1 MKNFLIVGLGRFGQ
15 CMLQSLVARRR
26 SVVVI
31 DRSDEKIQQVRDT
44 AAKAIK
50 ADALNRQLFEEV
62 LPDGVDCA
70 IVDLGDEMQAS
81 ILVANYLSKLNVPH
95 IVAEAVNA
103 EHAEILKIVGATR
116 VVFPEEEAAE
126 RLAGILAGRGIL
138 DFFPVSDDFSMIEIP
153 VPESWVG
160 KTVTDLEPTRRERLV
175 VVAVRREGAQGDEGK
190 WRFPEAGAP
199 LESADLLLLA
209 GATEAVQRVQR

>member
-15 CMLQSLVARRR
+15 CMLQSLAARQR

-31 DRSDEKIQQVRDT
+31 DRSDEKIQRVRDA

-50 ADALNRQLFEEV
+50 ADALNRELFEEV

-81 ILVANYLSKLNVPH
+81 ILVANYLSKLKVPH
-95 IVAEAVNA
+95 IVVEAVNA

-126 RLAGILAGRGIL
+126 RLAGILAGRGVL
-138 DFFPVSDDFSMIEIP
+138 DFFAVSDDFSMIEMP
-153 VPESWVG
+153 VPEGWVG
-160 KTVTDLEPTRRERLV
+160 KTVAELELTRREHLV
-175 VVAVRREGAQGDEGK
+175 VVAVRRQGLENDEGK
-190 WRFPEAGAP
+190 WCFPEP
-199 LESADLLLLA
+199 RSPFESTDLVLLA
-209 GATEAVQRVQR
+209 GATEDVQRVQR

>member
-1 MKNFLIVGLGRFGQ
+1 MKNFLIVGLGRFGR
-15 CMLQSLVARRR
+15 CMLQSLVSRGR

-81 ILVANYLSKLNVPH
+81 ILVANYLSKLKVPH
-95 IVAEAVNA
+95 IVVEALNA

-126 RLAGILAGRGIL
+126 RLAGILAGRAVL
-138 DFFPVSDDFSMIEIP
+138 DFFAVSDDFSMIEMP
-153 VPESWVG
+153 VPDDWVG
-160 KTVTDLEPTRRERLV
+160 KTVAELQLPHREHLV
-175 VVAVRREGAQGDEGK
+175 VVAVRHRASENDEGK
-190 WRFPEAGAP
+190 WCLPDPSSPFEAT
-199 LESADLLLLA
+199 DLVLVA
-209 GATEAVQRVQR
+209 GATKDAHHLQA

>member
-15 CMLQSLVARRR
+15 CMLQSLVSRRR

-44 AAKAIK
+44 ATKAIK
-50 ADALNRQLFEEV
+50 ADALNRELFEEV
-62 LPDGVDCA
+62 LPDDVDCA
-70 IVDLGDEMQAS
+70 IVDMGDEMQAS
-81 ILVANYLSKLNVPH
+81 ILVANYLSKLKVPH
-95 IVAEAVNA
+95 IVVEAVNT

-138 DFFPVSDDFSMIEIP
+138 DFFAVSDDFAMIEIP
-153 VPESWVG
+153 VPEDWVG
-160 KTVTDLEPTRRERLV
+160 KTVAELKLMHRERLV
-175 VVAVRREGAQGDEGK
+175 AVAIRRQGATSDEGK
-190 WRFPEAGAP
+190 WCFPEAHSP
-199 LESADLLLLA
+199 FEPTDLVLLA
-209 GATEAVQRVQR
+209 GATKDVHRLQE